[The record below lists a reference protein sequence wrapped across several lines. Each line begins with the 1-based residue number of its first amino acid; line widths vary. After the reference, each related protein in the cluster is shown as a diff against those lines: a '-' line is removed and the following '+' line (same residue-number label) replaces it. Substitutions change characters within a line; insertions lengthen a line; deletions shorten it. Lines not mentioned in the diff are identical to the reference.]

1 MSNES
6 NELIREV
13 TTSLRNDRIK
23 EFYQKNAKTI
33 LITVLSILVVIIAIA
48 GTSLYKKKKNEKYS
62 IDIQKSI
69 MAQQSGKIEESK
81 EDLEKVFFDPAAPE
95 NLKSIAGF
103 RLAAVY
109 LGEGKEENI
118 AKVISIYE
126 QINNCQN
133 CDSYSKDVAGMLW
146 VKFNISNNEEAKYD
160 ELIEK
165 IIKIENSSKHFK
177 YEIAIDRGF
186 YEIEN
191 NHLTKALKI
200 FEFISTSL
208 EASASVKEMAQKG
221 IRIIE
226 QKSAK

>member
-13 TTSLRNDRIK
+13 TTSLRNDQIK

-33 LITVLSILVVIIAIA
+33 WITISSILVVIIAIA
-48 GTSLYKKKKNEKYS
+48 GTSLYKKKQNEKYS
-62 IDIQKSI
+62 TDIQKSI

-81 EDLEKVFFDPAAPE
+81 EDLEKVFFDQSAPE
-95 NLKSIAGF
+95 DLKAIAGF

-146 VKFNISNNEEAKYD
+146 VKFNISNNAGTQYD
-160 ELIEK
+160 ELIGR
-165 IIKIENSSKHFK
+165 IIKVENLSKHFK

-191 NHLTKALKI
+191 NHLKKARKI
-200 FEFISTSL
+200 FEFVSDSL
-208 EASASVKEMAQKG
+208 EANISVKEMAKKG